1 VLVIAN
7 IPTAKSAK
15 KEMPEALRFQH
26 FCAYV
31 LFLRRRLY
39 DCSFAVAH
47 RQFPGQ

>member
-1 VLVIAN
+1 VPVIVN
-7 IPTAKSAK
+7 FTASKNAK

-31 LFLRRRLY
+31 LFFRRRLF

-47 RQFPGQ
+47 RQFSGQ